1 MEKELKRVKIH
12 LFGKDYIVRTD
23 LPAERLEGMAVELDN
38 KLAALRSRY
47 PNLTRTDVALLTAL
61 SLMEDLE
68 KLREEKKELWELL
81 GEATSKTPETT

>member
-1 MEKELKRVKIH
+1 
-12 LFGKDYIVRTD
+12 
-23 LPAERLEGMAVELDN
+23 MAVELDN
-38 KLAALRSRY
+38 KLEALRSRY